1 MSVFYAFVTRLKYIG
16 RWGLMRNTRTENVLE
31 HSAVVAM
38 FAHAVAVLHNKF
50 GGNVD
55 PDRVGMMALF
65 HETGEVITGD
75 MPTPVK
81 YFNGDITSAYK
92 EIEKQSERK
101 LVSSLTDEVKNE
113 VGDLVSGGT
122 ETERRLVKYADTLA
136 AYVKC
141 IEETAQGN
149 GEFREALVST
159 EKKLRDYNS
168 REVDYF
174 IDNFV
179 MPFGL
184 SLDKLGAELNA
195 QSK

>member
-50 GGNVD
+50 GGNVN

-81 YFNGDITSAYK
+81 YFNGSITSAYK
-92 EIEKQSERK
+92 EIERQSESK
-101 LVSSLTDEVKNE
+101 LVSTLTDEVKDE
-113 VGDLVSGGT
+113 VGELVLGGS

-149 GEFREALVST
+149 GEFGEALVST
-159 EKKLRDYNS
+159 EKKLRDYHS

-174 IDNFV
+174 IENFV
-179 MPFGL
+179 TPFGA
-184 SLDKLGAELNA
+184 SLDKLGAALE
-195 QSK
+195 SGEK

>member
-31 HSAVVAM
+31 HSAIVAM

-55 PDRVGMMALF
+55 PDHVGMMALF

-81 YFNGDITSAYK
+81 YFNGDITAAYK

-101 LVSSLTDEVKNE
+101 LVTSLSDEVREE
-113 VGDLVSGGT
+113 VGELVLGGS
-122 ETERRLVKYADTLA
+122 EAERRLVKYADTLA

-141 IEETAQGN
+141 IEETSQGN
-149 GEFREALVST
+149 GEFREALDST
-159 EKKLRDYNS
+159 EKKLRAYDS
-168 REVDYF
+168 REVNYF
-174 IDNFV
+174 MENFV
-179 MPFGL
+179 TPFGL

-195 QSK
+195 KKQ